1 MLLWLPWGQIIR
13 SLDEEEREDT
23 ALKERFKDK
32 WNRMPSTKLTE
43 EMRTQV
49 SKYQAHLQSAG

>member
-1 MLLWLPWGQIIR
+1 MTR

-32 WNRMPSTKLTE
+32 WNRLPSAKLTE
-43 EMRTQV
+43 EMRAQIN
-49 SKYQAHLQSAG
+49 KYRTHLQSAG

>member
-1 MLLWLPWGQIIR
+1 MVR

-32 WNRMPSTKLTE
+32 WDRMPSGKLTE
-43 EMRTQV
+43 ELRAQVTKYRT
-49 SKYQAHLQSAG
+49 HLQSAG